1 MIILTGAR
9 SQLSLEMLGGRIHS
23 LTLNSIRL
31 LGTFTRIDGKIG
43 NSHICTPNFSTEG
56 VQKYALPQHGSAR
69 EKQWSVE
76 KQSNNVCTISC
87 IVPPDGFYPSTLVLE
102 QRFALMNNSFE
113 HTLTVTNQGMINAPV
128 NAGFHYYWDTPKG
141 WNQVTINKKN
151 ISKHIAKDTN
161 IPAHPKNIIMIPD
174 KPAITL
180 ETGST
185 FSILRLWTGRK
196 IEKNQTVF
204 DTAYACIE
212 PVYKNSRYFDSPQS
226 MLRPKEAIIVTLKI
240 SI

>member
-1 MIILTGAR
+1 
-9 SQLSLEMLGGRIHS
+9 
-23 LTLNSIRL
+23 
-31 LGTFTRIDGKIG
+31 
-43 NSHICTPNFSTEG
+43 
-56 VQKYALPQHGSAR
+56 
-69 EKQWSVE
+69 
-76 KQSNNVCTISC
+76 
-87 IVPPDGFYPSTLVLE
+87 
-102 QRFALMNNSFE
+102 
-113 HTLTVTNQGMINAPV
+113 
-128 NAGFHYYWDTPKG
+128 
-141 WNQVTINKKN
+141 
-151 ISKHIAKDTN
+151 
-161 IPAHPKNIIMIPD
+161 MIPD